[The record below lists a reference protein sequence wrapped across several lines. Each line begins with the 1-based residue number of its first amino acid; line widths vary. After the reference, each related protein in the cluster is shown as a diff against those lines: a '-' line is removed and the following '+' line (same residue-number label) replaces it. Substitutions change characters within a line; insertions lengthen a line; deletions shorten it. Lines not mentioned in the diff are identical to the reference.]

1 MNVLV
6 EFVTVTKTITK
17 TENNAAD
24 LKGGKNPR
32 KTHFK
37 SNNRHPQIFIY
48 FFILDL
54 KTVSVSHSIV
64 IINIYIYLQ
73 GYMQDKIHSA
83 NMQTE
88 VPMLAQNKDIQIPVL
103 STTVPWHTL
112 SVRQVSTQEPVS
124 ILKTTLT
131 S

>member
-64 IINIYIYLQ
+64 IINIYIYICRATCKIQYTLQ
-73 GYMQDKIHSA
+73 TCRQRYQCWHRTRTSKF
-83 NMQTE
+83 QCC
-88 VPMLAQNKDIQIPVL
+88 PLL
-103 STTVPWHTL
+103 SHGTPSQFVKCQHRNPFP
-112 SVRQVSTQEPVS
+112 S
-124 ILKTTLT
+124 
-131 S
+131 